1 MIVKSPTVMVWDL
14 ILRYELLILIFIRA
28 HREKNFPL
36 YLESLEALVCL
47 FFSLDHFNYSRWAS
61 VHLRD
66 MKSLTGTAKE
76 DLSKNWVIQKS
87 SHRYSAIPIDQTH
100 EQEIAKVKGNGGVVG
115 LTENPVVLK
124 RWIIAG
130 PEKAR
135 LITEFERTYFPD
147 VEPDSTYK
155 HHEEGIS
162 TQESF
167 KMQTKKFVQTITGY
181 GNPFLVTG
189 SALLVLNTR
198 DCVDDSIALSYR
210 NLEELGSK
218 QFFIAKV
225 HPPPP
230 PPRQVCVFPNL

>member
-1 MIVKSPTVMVWDL
+1 MVWDL

-28 HREKNFPL
+28 HRERNFPL

-47 FFSLDHFNYSRWAS
+47 FFSFDKFSRWAS
-61 VHLRD
+61 VHLSD

-76 DLSKNWVIQKS
+76 DLSKNWVIQKT
-87 SHRYSAIPIDQTH
+87 SHGYSAIPIDQPH
-100 EQEIAKVKGNGGVVG
+100 EQEIAKVKGNGGVAG
-115 LTENPVVLK
+115 LTENPVALK

-135 LITEFERTYFPD
+135 LITEFERTCLPD
-147 VEPDSTYK
+147 VEPDSNYK

-167 KMQTKKFVQTITGY
+167 QMQTKKFVQTITGY

-189 SALLVLNTR
+189 SAL
-198 DCVDDSIALSYR
+198 
-210 NLEELGSK
+210 
-218 QFFIAKV
+218 
-225 HPPPP
+225 
-230 PPRQVCVFPNL
+230 